1 MIRASLSFFHIL
13 AQCAG
18 LTSAIFISE
27 GITDDNPESNTNEDG
42 GDDAADA
49 DSPER

>member
-1 MIRASLSFFHIL
+1 MNCIIDHIM
-13 AQCAG
+13 C
-18 LTSAIFISE
+18 LTSASAIFISE

-49 DSPER
+49 DSPEQ